1 MTQKNRSQIETM
13 PLSDVQLDPANVR
26 KHNDRNKQAIKSSL
40 TRFKGMRS
48 IVLTGDNRV
57 IAGNGTVEQARD
69 TDIDEVLVVEPKPN
83 QIVAVRRPDLSA
95 SEANA
100 YAIMDNRAS
109 DLSEWIELDLIT
121 QLEALNS
128 EGLLEFTGFTD
139 DDLSKLHKELG
150 DDIIEAQEDMK
161 TTSIFEIIIE
171 CDNETVQKELYDEIT
186 KRGYTCRVLTL

>member
-1 MTQKNRSQIETM
+1 MATKPTSTKFET
-13 PLSDVQLDPANVR
+13 LSIKEVHLDPANVR
-26 KHNDRNKQAIKSSL
+26 KHNDKNKQAIKSSL
-40 TRFKGMRS
+40 TRFRGMRS

-69 TDIDEVLVVEPKPN
+69 TDIDEVLVVEPKAN

-109 DLSEWIELDLIT
+109 DLSEWLELDLTT

-128 EGLLEFTGFTD
+128 EGLLEYTGFSED
-139 DDLSKLHKELG
+139 ELARLHKNLG
-150 DDIIEAQEDMK
+150 DEIIEAESELMPS
-161 TTSIFEIIIE
+161 TFEIIIE
-171 CDNETVQKELYDEIT
+171 CDSEKTQQELYDEIT